1 MTKVAFIPFS
11 CGAGA
16 SVSGCEKGP
25 SDLKAFG
32 ITDHLAK
39 IGIESAWAI
48 DPDETLAS
56 THGAKEQKLLPPH
69 GSFERR
75 EFVLWHCT
83 QTRDAVENAI
93 HQGKLP
99 VSIGGDH
106 AMAAGS
112 IAGLARAYNAHGRI
126 GLIWVD
132 AHPDINTWETT
143 SSKAMHG
150 MPVAALLGMADEIF
164 SGLGGGAKV
173 LNPHHVYYIGIRDID
188 PGERKYIEQLG
199 IHHVNVEQAL
209 VKGIEETFR
218 DAIETLRREV
228 DYIALSIDVDSFD
241 PVDAPAVGSPVAEG
255 FHADEMLPVLRQMAL
270 EYKFDLIEIAEY
282 NPSLP
287 GKEKTRELIRS
298 MLDALLKPAQ

>member
-25 SDLKAFG
+25 SDLKAFA
-32 ITDHLAK
+32 IIDHLAK
-39 IGIESAWAI
+39 GGVDAEWVI
-48 DPDETLAS
+48 DPDEMLAS
-56 THGAKEQKLLPPH
+56 THGIKEQKLLPPH
-69 GSFERR
+69 GSSERR
-75 EFVLWHCT
+75 EFVLWHCI
-83 QTRDAVENAI
+83 QTRDAVEAAVRR
-93 HQGKLP
+93 GELP

-112 IAGLARAYNAHGRI
+112 IAGLARAHNAHGRI

-132 AHPDINTWETT
+132 AHPDLNTWETT

-164 SGLGGGAKV
+164 SGLGGGQRV

-188 PGERKYIEQLG
+188 PGEHKYIEQLG
-199 IHHVNVEQAL
+199 IHHANVAQSL
-209 VKGIEETFR
+209 VKGIDATFR
-218 DAIETLRREV
+218 EAIETLQKEV

-241 PVDAPAVGSPVAEG
+241 PADAPAVGSPVPEG
-255 FHADEMLPVLRQMAL
+255 FHPDEILPVLRDL
-270 EYKFDLIEIAEY
+270 VKEFKFDLIEIAEY

-298 MLDALLKPAQ
+298 ILDALLKPV